1 MGVVVV
7 GPSGSGKS
15 SLWKYVLDDGCV
27 PVMQA
32 CTDHDCLHCLFRE
45 MNESYPHLSFTFS
58 DVCCVI
64 AQCRILKAALHKVGS
79 NIVTYVMNPKAMPRH
94 HLLGHIDMDTR
105 EWFDGVLTYSSR
117 QVGAAFALVLSAS
130 ATKSYFWSC

>member
-1 MGVVVV
+1 MMVVLIVI
-7 GPSGSGKS
+7 
-15 SLWKYVLDDGCV
+15 
-27 PVMQA
+27 A
-32 CTDHDCLHCLFRE
+32 FIHHNI
-45 MNESYPHLSFTFS
+45 NESYPHLSFTFS

-105 EWFDGVLTYSSR
+105 ESFDGVLTYSSR
-117 QVGAAFALVLSAS
+117 QVGMLLPSFSFACFVS
-130 ATKSYFWSC
+130 ATKFLLLVLLIPTLAPHLLQLSIYLLLADHT